1 MLRGRVDERN
11 IRVPAAPAA
20 TPAPIDSERAVS
32 PPVGGRQAVRPA
44 ALADL
49 AKAPAASASAD
60 AAGSLSRRAALPA
73 APDDPGVVLNKALD
87 SIAAWKAP
95 VAAEQAPQGKVRSPE
110 DEAQF
115 AGPIMA
121 AAWTGLNA
129 LATLKMQ
136 GRTTDSYADRTEVLL
151 LVVLAKASSVVLDV
165 RDNQLR
171 AQWSQLRVVQAD
183 TAETE
188 SGPAEDP
195 EPDFDVDQ
203 LPRWLVDLKQVRDA
217 QDEIMTRF
225 KSSRAS
231 KAVRAGLPPI
241 MPEITL
247 EQSRCRTAMQ
257 TVHAII
263 ISDRAGWLL
272 VQAEWKALPDVVTR
286 VSELRQACYHRR
298 PEVAVASS
306 VLEAEADESWMR
318 RRPGAQ
324 SADRPTLQELH
335 QHHEVLQDYGR
346 QLDLVGRDMCLDAAA
361 MIEMNDADGLWQ
373 CMMDIAHS
381 IAGYQEGLEALCR
394 AAGSVR
400 PARVEPPP
408 QPAAER
414 PSAEPARPSGSARR
428 THGKPGKQSGAIA
441 AAPAIRPA
449 PVDKRTDTQKTADTL
464 LKQYR
469 IDRNTVSQCDGD
481 LIRVA
486 QSLGRDTR
494 TLQRELADPRR
505 DGAITADYL
514 RSAVRDWLGDVE
526 KIGLLRDAVAALPE
540 KDVRVGQL
548 AGRIKALER
557 IGRQLD
563 TMEADLLKG
572 DVCPRAPHLR
582 RLLNAKENQI
592 RFVSQPARLPA
603 ETRNDRLGTLFE
615 MRIGLKPLSDG
626 RRVAPWVVHIHTREP
641 TTADALSTMPSGNF
655 AAVHLKTD
663 WEKNLGPRW
672 EAVMRALGYPEA
684 KVHRG
689 PIGGELLGQLF
700 ARVKLPAPG

>member
-1 MLRGRVDERN
+1 
-11 IRVPAAPAA
+11 
-20 TPAPIDSERAVS
+20 
-32 PPVGGRQAVRPA
+32 
-44 ALADL
+44 
-49 AKAPAASASAD
+49 
-60 AAGSLSRRAALPA
+60 
-73 APDDPGVVLNKALD
+73 
-87 SIAAWKAP
+87 
-95 VAAEQAPQGKVRSPE
+95 
-110 DEAQF
+110 
-115 AGPIMA
+115 MA

-136 GRTTDSYADRTEVLL
+136 GRTTDSYADQTEVLL

-165 RDNQLR
+165 RDHQLR
-171 AQWSQLRVVQAD
+171 AQWSQLRAVQAD

-195 EPDFDVDQ
+195 EPDFDVEQ

-272 VQAEWKALPDVVTR
+272 VLAEWKALPDVVTR

-298 PEVAVASS
+298 PEVAAASS

-318 RRPGAQ
+318 RRPAAQ

-449 PVDKRTDTQKTADTL
+449 PWISAP
-464 LKQYR
+464 
-469 IDRNTVSQCDGD
+469 
-481 LIRVA
+481 
-486 QSLGRDTR
+486 TR
-494 TLQRELADPRR
+494 RR
-505 DGAITADYL
+505 RPT
-514 RSAVRDWLGDVE
+514 RS
-526 KIGLLRDAVAALPE
+526 
-540 KDVRVGQL
+540 
-548 AGRIKALER
+548 
-557 IGRQLD
+557 
-563 TMEADLLKG
+563 
-572 DVCPRAPHLR
+572 
-582 RLLNAKENQI
+582 
-592 RFVSQPARLPA
+592 
-603 ETRNDRLGTLFE
+603 
-615 MRIGLKPLSDG
+615 
-626 RRVAPWVVHIHTREP
+626 
-641 TTADALSTMPSGNF
+641 
-655 AAVHLKTD
+655 
-663 WEKNLGPRW
+663 
-672 EAVMRALGYPEA
+672 
-684 KVHRG
+684 
-689 PIGGELLGQLF
+689 
-700 ARVKLPAPG
+700 

>member
-60 AAGSLSRRAALPA
+60 AAGGLSRRAALPA

-136 GRTTDSYADRTEVLL
+136 GRTTDSYADQTEVLL

-171 AQWSQLRVVQAD
+171 AQWSQLRAVQAD

-195 EPDFDVDQ
+195 EPDFDVEQ

-272 VQAEWKALPDVVTR
+272 MLAEGKALPDVVTR
-286 VSELRQACYHRR
+286 VRACSHYRR
-298 PEVAVASS
+298 PSTMSAKLMKAMNITSS
-306 VLEAEADESWMR
+306 FSKREKMR
-318 RRPGAQ
+318 RKPF
-324 SADRPTLQELH
+324 
-335 QHHEVLQDYGR
+335 
-346 QLDLVGRDMCLDAAA
+346 
-361 MIEMNDADGLWQ
+361 
-373 CMMDIAHS
+373 
-381 IAGYQEGLEALCR
+381 
-394 AAGSVR
+394 
-400 PARVEPPP
+400 
-408 QPAAER
+408 
-414 PSAEPARPSGSARR
+414 RR
-428 THGKPGKQSGAIA
+428 
-441 AAPAIRPA
+441 
-449 PVDKRTDTQKTADTL
+449 
-464 LKQYR
+464 
-469 IDRNTVSQCDGD
+469 RNN
-481 LIRVA
+481 
-486 QSLGRDTR
+486 
-494 TLQRELADPRR
+494 
-505 DGAITADYL
+505 
-514 RSAVRDWLGDVE
+514 RS
-526 KIGLLRDAVAALPE
+526 
-540 KDVRVGQL
+540 
-548 AGRIKALER
+548 
-557 IGRQLD
+557 
-563 TMEADLLKG
+563 TSF
-572 DVCPRAPHLR
+572 R
-582 RLLNAKENQI
+582 RLYISRSYSQGATRVLSGGTTGMKPKSSASC
-592 RFVSQPARLPA
+592 RVSLP
-603 ETRNDRLGTLFE
+603 
-615 MRIGLKPLSDG
+615 S
-626 RRVAPWVVHIHTREP
+626 
-641 TTADALSTMPSGNF
+641 
-655 AAVHLKTD
+655 
-663 WEKNLGPRW
+663 
-672 EAVMRALGYPEA
+672 
-684 KVHRG
+684 
-689 PIGGELLGQLF
+689 
-700 ARVKLPAPG
+700 